1 MIRVLLADDH
11 QIMREGLV
19 LALGNYPDIAIV
31 GEAQNGK
38 DALAQVAL
46 LHPDVLLLD
55 VFMPVLDGIT
65 VARRMR
71 VEHPDV
77 RVVVLT
83 MDTDATDIQQLV
95 DARVAG
101 LVTKD
106 AHSRAVIKAIHD
118 AMRDEAAP
126 PWSLIPPA
134 LARSPVAGARTDTAR
149 VTFDLS
155 ARERQILCQ
164 LTQGMSNKEIA
175 RFFGISE
182 KTVRNHLHHI
192 FRKMAVADRTQ
203 AVILSL
209 RYDLCVPSLPDAQP
223 ADAMGKE
230 DQ

>member
-19 LALGNYPDIAIV
+19 LALGNYPDIAII
-31 GEAQNGK
+31 GEARNGRE
-38 DALAQVAL
+38 ALAQVAL

-55 VFMPVLDGIT
+55 VFMPVLDGLA

-71 VEHPDV
+71 VEYPEVH
-77 RVVVLT
+77 VVVLT
-83 MDTDATDIQQLV
+83 MDNDATDIQQLV
-95 DARVAG
+95 DAHVSG
-101 LVTKD
+101 LVMKD
-106 AHSRAVIKAIHD
+106 AHSREVIKAIR
-118 AMRDEAAP
+118 AAVRNEASLQAPFFDVSLYTAVTMAP
-126 PWSLIPPA
+126 P
-134 LARSPVAGARTDTAR
+134 DTIG

-164 LTQGMSNKEIA
+164 LTRGMSNKEIA

-209 RYDLCVPSLPDAQP
+209 RYHLCDASTHR
-223 ADAMGKE
+223 AAHV
-230 DQ
+230 

>member
-19 LALGNYPDIAIV
+19 LALGNYPDITII
-31 GEAQNGK
+31 GEAENGK

-71 VEHPDV
+71 VEHPEV

-83 MDTDATDIQQLV
+83 MDNDATDIQQLV

-101 LVTKD
+101 LVMKD
-106 AHSRAVIKAIHD
+106 AHSRAVSKAIHD
-118 AMRDEAAP
+118 AMRNEAAP
-126 PWSLIPPA
+126 PWSFLEPLSRP
-134 LARSPVAGARTDTAR
+134 SVSGAQTDPLR

-155 ARERQILCQ
+155 ARERQILCR

-209 RYDLCVPSLPDAQP
+209 RYDLCEPATYHGQP
-223 ADAMGKE
+223 VDAMKG
-230 DQ
+230 